1 MLKLGPNDKPVSPC
15 TPEYDAKW
23 RFFWRIGNT
32 PKETNFPLLNM
43 EAVVPPEIK
52 NWSEVMDAWGNKMM
66 DALNTTSEMAA
77 IGFGLKKD
85 AFCNRMKN
93 GPHLLAPT
101 GSDYSV
107 FNTEGT
113 VLAGYH
119 YDLNFLT
126 IHGKS
131 RYPGLF
137 IWTRQG
143 KRLTVAVPEGCLL
156 VQVYDSIW
164 SIIDICEESQ
174 SPTSSTNSLHFHA
187 NNRLANN

>member
-1 MLKLGPNDKPVSPC
+1 MLTLGPNDKPASPC

-23 RFFWRIGNT
+23 RFFWRMGDV

-52 NWSEVMDAWGNKMM
+52 DWSDVMNAWGNKMLE
-66 DALNTTSEMAA
+66 ALNTTSEMAA
-77 IGFGLKKD
+77 IGFGLEKD
-85 AFCNRMKN
+85 AFCSRMKN

-107 FNTEGT
+107 FDKEGT
-113 VLAGYH
+113 ILAGYH

-143 KRLTVAVPEGCLL
+143 KRLTVAVPDGCLL
-156 VQVYDSIW
+156 VQVYTDVCAVV
-164 SIIDICEESQ
+164 DVC
-174 SPTSSTNSLHFHA
+174 
-187 NNRLANN
+187 NNLNAATFVC